1 MPADEESNKSARPEP
16 VLIDTL
22 GLAEGDRIEVAWQVE
37 MTDGTEETMWWAATL
52 STVTDEEAVGDEYVL
67 TYEAQHGFEV
77 EQRRVVFSSDTAL
90 WDAVLRE
97 LLDWRREGEESDG
110 EGEAAAEEGELQLDA
125 AVKARFQGQEAYHAG
140 TVAAVNADGTY
151 DILYEDN
158 VMEQNVPR
166 DMIQLVSIA
175 PSVQAAI
182 EEGRGDVAAESI
194 NDFFDLFVRG
204 LTSGDK
210 FASLTAEQQAHASD
224 KVRAMR
230 PHFEAELLL
239 LRDERGR
246 GAQVTGEDIKLLLPR
261 VISRSRSAEIQ

>member
-125 AVKARFQGQEAYHAG
+125 AVKARFQARAFTLSQPSTTLPDSIPVH
-140 TVAAVNADGTY
+140 VLIHIH
-151 DILYEDN
+151 IL
-158 VMEQNVPR
+158 
-166 DMIQLVSIA
+166 SSGA
-175 PSVQAAI
+175 
-182 EEGRGDVAAESI
+182 
-194 NDFFDLFVRG
+194 RG
-204 LTSGDK
+204 LS
-210 FASLTAEQQAHASD
+210 
-224 KVRAMR
+224 
-230 PHFEAELLL
+230 
-239 LRDERGR
+239 RGHRRR
-246 GAQVTGEDIKLLLPR
+246 GQC
-261 VISRSRSAEIQ
+261 